1 MTYTIYPQV
10 KELGNP
16 KNKKGKDSPPHVD
29 ICETVRPI
37 IENGDELPL
46 GLLCR
51 LIKFKILWLKQAD
64 QQRIAAEKKV
74 IVKDRQVNLPHFLC
88 ANLTCDARAHSSQ
101 THFYTVTM
109 WWIIPVTI

>member
-1 MTYTIYPQV
+1 MVCYIQV

-46 GLLCR
+46 PLLCR
-51 LIKFKILWLKQAD
+51 LIKFKILWLKQND
-64 QQRIAAEKKV
+64 MQRIAAEKKV
-74 IVKDRQVNLPHFLC
+74 TMFLVLFLYIAC
-88 ANLTCDARAHSSQ
+88 LMACLCGCLSKVYIRHIIILTECR
-101 THFYTVTM
+101 
-109 WWIIPVTI
+109 W